1 MPSAAHCKLGP
12 RRDGPVETTPVSG
25 TETVPSAVLG
35 ISITPSMQPW
45 CLGDLLQRFQQ
56 AASSPDKTD
65 VLSLRQARHRLSL
78 YWLASPTDQLEFLYS
93 KEFGDLQRLCVEHV
107 VRLGQLFDDE
117 QVWRDQL
124 QALLQASVGSSA
136 FLNYW
141 LALMPYLQPGEL
153 RLDDPSAVIPPWLL
167 DDYTRLCEPDQW
179 LRELFPLCS
188 RRDQAAREWLCEDAV
203 LARAVVLLN
212 GYQLDP
218 KADDQ
223 LQELAQLRLVVAQF
237 WLDLAPDQVQPSF
250 DSPIGLLTRSLVV
263 AGFHQ
268 RSVLPRD
275 GAIAAALQQQLLD
288 CSDQQVL
295 QQLFAALLFGV
306 TPDVSRLGAVIP
318 AWCREELRSLLV

>member
-1 MPSAAHCKLGP
+1 MLGQ
-12 RRDGPVETTPVSG
+12 RRDGPVETTTVSG
-25 TETVPSAVLG
+25 TETVSSAVLG
-35 ISITPSMQPW
+35 ISIAPSMQPW
-45 CLGDLLQRFQQ
+45 YLGDLLQRFQQ
-56 AASSPDKTD
+56 AACSKDKTD

-78 YWLASPTDQLEFLYS
+78 YWLASPTDQLEWLYS
-93 KEFGDLQRLCVEHV
+93 QEFGDLQRLCLEHV
-107 VRLGQLFDDE
+107 GLLGKLLDDE

-167 DDYTRLCEPDQW
+167 DDYTRLCEPEQW

-188 RRDQAAREWLCEDAV
+188 RRHQRAREWLCEEAV
-203 LARAVVLLN
+203 LARAVVLFN

-237 WLDLAPDQVQPSF
+237 WLDLASDQVQPSF

-268 RSVLPRD
+268 RSVLPGD

-288 CSDQQVL
+288 CSDQRVL

-306 TPDVSRLGAVIP
+306 TPDVSRLGALIP

>member
-35 ISITPSMQPW
+35 ISFTPSMQPW

-93 KEFGDLQRLCVEHV
+93 KNLEISSVCVWSTWAN
-107 VRLGQLFDDE
+107 LGQLLDDE
-117 QVWRDQL
+117 QDWRDQL

-153 RLDDPSAVIPPWLL
+153 RLDDPSAVIPPGCW
-167 DDYTRLCEPDQW
+167 TTTPASASQI
-179 LRELFPLCS
+179 S
-188 RRDQAAREWLCEDAV
+188 
-203 LARAVVLLN
+203 
-212 GYQLDP
+212 
-218 KADDQ
+218 
-223 LQELAQLRLVVAQF
+223 
-237 WLDLAPDQVQPSF
+237 
-250 DSPIGLLTRSLVV
+250 
-263 AGFHQ
+263 GFASCF
-268 RSVLPRD
+268 RC
-275 GAIAAALQQQLLD
+275 AAAEIKRRGSG
-288 CSDQQVL
+288 CVRTRCWP
-295 QQLFAALLFGV
+295 ALL
-306 TPDVSRLGAVIP
+306 
-318 AWCREELRSLLV
+318 CC

>member
-25 TETVPSAVLG
+25 TETVSSAVLG

-56 AASSPDKTD
+56 GTSLRDKTD

-78 YWLASPTDQLEFLYS
+78 YWLASPTDHWSSFTQTLEISSVCL
-93 KEFGDLQRLCVEHV
+93 EHV
-107 VRLGQLFDDE
+107 GRLGALLDDE

-218 KADDQ
+218 EANDQ

-250 DSPIGLLTRSLVV
+250 DSTIGLLTRSLVV
-263 AGFHQ
+263 AGFHK

-275 GAIAAALQQQLLD
+275 GAITAALQQQLLD

-306 TPDVSRLGAVIP
+306 SPDVSRMGGLIP